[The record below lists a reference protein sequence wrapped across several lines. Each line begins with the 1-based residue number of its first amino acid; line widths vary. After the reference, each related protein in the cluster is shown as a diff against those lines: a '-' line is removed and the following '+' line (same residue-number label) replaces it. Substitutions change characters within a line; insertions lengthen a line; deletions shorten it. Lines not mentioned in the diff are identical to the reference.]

1 MAKKEKPEAEAET
14 KPDSVIYFI
23 ANTNLLSPA
32 QIEYLRDKPY
42 ITINGAFRRFKNFVT
57 MAFTNQRAYELEK
70 DSFWRLEKEDQKR
83 FVIGGDEIPIEL
95 TLMQDFNAA
104 YLIGYD
110 DIRFKQVEAAYKK
123 AENITTQLSK
133 FVLD

>member
-95 TLMQDFNAA
+95 TLMQDFKTA